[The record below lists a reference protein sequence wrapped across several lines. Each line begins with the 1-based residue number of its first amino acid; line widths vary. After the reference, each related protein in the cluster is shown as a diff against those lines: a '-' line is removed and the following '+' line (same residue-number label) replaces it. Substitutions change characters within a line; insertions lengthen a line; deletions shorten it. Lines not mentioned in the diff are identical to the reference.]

1 VNVKRFTLW
10 FSLALAFSVRF
21 IEPVAAQSPSRKG
34 SVRDFSCSV
43 GYTSSECSKQ
53 VAVLRAA
60 VRKYPVGD
68 LGDWNWVIVRSFD
81 WKRFLSDRNLT
92 PDIPAFTYLPKRETF
107 FDEALLQT
115 ASARSFE
122 LAASW
127 KMSIPELL
135 DLAVRHELG
144 HALCGERDE
153 AAAKRTAQLLLDLPK
168 LSAFQA
174 CRARRPRS

>member
-1 VNVKRFTLW
+1 
-10 FSLALAFSVRF
+10 
-21 IEPVAAQSPSRKG
+21 
-34 SVRDFSCSV
+34 
-43 GYTSSECSKQ
+43 
-53 VAVLRAA
+53 VLRAA

-174 CRARRPRS
+174 CHARRPRS